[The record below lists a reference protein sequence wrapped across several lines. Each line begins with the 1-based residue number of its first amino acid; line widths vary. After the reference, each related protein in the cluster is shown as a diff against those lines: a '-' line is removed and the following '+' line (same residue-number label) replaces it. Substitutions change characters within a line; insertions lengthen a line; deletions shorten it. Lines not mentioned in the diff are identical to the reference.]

1 MANKYVSV
9 LESEA
14 NRGNMASPEYRAYL
28 EKAQA
33 LETSTPELEL
43 AGLGLGSLAR
53 KGLGAVK
60 GLLTSGK
67 TALTQAQKEANLA
80 KYLAES
86 KTPPVLYHGT
96 DKNFAAFD
104 PNRLTR
110 TGWGEGFHLAE
121 DASLASQ
128 YAGRVEGANV
138 MPVHAAIKNPFELK
152 SVADW
157 FEKVPGH
164 TNTQKTNWLKSQGY
178 DGIKYPHSAPTDTT
192 SGMAWVAF
200 EPTQLKSSIGNR
212 GTYNPKKKELTKA
225 RGGSIDKPFEGGSK
239 LI

>member
-1 MANKYVSV
+1 MATTDDYVSV
-9 LESEA
+9 LD
-14 NRGNMASPEYRAYL
+14 RGNMASPEYRAYL
-28 EKAQA
+28 ERTQA
-33 LETSTPELEL
+33 LEGSHPEIDL

-53 KGLGAVK
+53 KGLDAFK
-60 GLLTSGK
+60 GRLTAGK
-67 TALTQAQKEANLA
+67 TALTQAQKDANLA

-86 KTPPVLYHGT
+86 KAPSVLYHGT
-96 DKNFAAFD
+96 DKNIAAFD
-104 PNRLTR
+104 PNKLTR

-128 YAGRVEGANV
+128 YAGRGEGANV
-138 MPVHAAIKNPFELK
+138 IPVHAAIKNPFELK
-152 SVADW
+152 NLADW
-157 FEKVPGH
+157 FDKVPGH
-164 TNTQKTNWLKSQGY
+164 TNTQKTDWLKSQGY
-178 DGIKYPHSAPTDTT
+178 DGIKYPHSAPTKNS

-225 RGGSIDKPFEGGSK
+225 GGGSIDKPLEGGSK